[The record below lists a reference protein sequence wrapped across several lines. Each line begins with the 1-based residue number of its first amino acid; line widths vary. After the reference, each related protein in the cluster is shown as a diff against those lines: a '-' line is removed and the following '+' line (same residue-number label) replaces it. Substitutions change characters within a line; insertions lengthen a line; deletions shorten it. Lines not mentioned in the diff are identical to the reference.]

1 MESLV
6 SRFGRRI
13 LTIPLVTLAG
23 ILFLLL
29 LPLWLPVALVAD
41 FLRPGP
47 PVVARFGL
55 CLVVYFI
62 MEFFGVIGCFLL
74 FLLRIL
80 HIIPN
85 RTSYL
90 RAHYILQHMWGTGLL
105 RGSFFLLKL
114 KLKVSGAEHFREGP
128 ALVFMRHVTLLDTLL
143 PAASFGQPRTV
154 QLRYLLKKELLYV
167 PSLDIC
173 GNRIPNVFVDRSG
186 KNREEMLNDVETL
199 ASGLGEEDALILY
212 PEGTRFTLGKQKRLR
227 AKLAASGNTQ
237 HLRQAER
244 LQNLH
249 PVRIGGPN
257 ACFKAAHNA
266 DVLIVG
272 HVGFEGAASLRHFLS
287 GRVYNR
293 TIHVRIWRT
302 PNAELPE
309 GLEARGEW
317 LNARWEE
324 LDAWI
329 QGFSSNDTNSRE
341 SDTSGTSQSA

>member
-1 MESLV
+1 MALV
-6 SRFGRRI
+6 GL
-13 LTIPLVTLAG
+13 LT
-23 ILFLLL
+23 LLL
-29 LPLWLPVALVAD
+29 LPVWLPIALVAD
-41 FLRPGP
+41 LIRPGP
-47 PVVARFGL
+47 PVASRLGL
-55 CLVVYFI
+55 CLVVYFF

-85 RTSYL
+85 RKSYL

-143 PAASFGQPRTV
+143 PAASFGQRRTV

-186 KNREEMLNDVETL
+186 KNREEMLKDVETL
-199 ASGLGEEDALILY
+199 ASGLGDDDALILY

-227 AKLAASGNTQ
+227 TKLAASGNLE

-244 LQNLH
+244 LQNLL

-257 ACFKAAHNA
+257 ACFKAAPNA

-309 GLEARGEW
+309 GLEARGKW

-329 QGFSSNDTNSRE
+329 QGFASDPTDSTESAVSESSHSE
-341 SDTSGTSQSA
+341 SV